1 MPRKGDGQWR
11 TPSPSQNAGERTPM
25 MVVRSGESDGV
36 IVETAVAGD
45 SALDDFALSPRRP
58 PRSGATT
65 RNPLHS
71 TPLSRDSSR
80 HGSPS
85 QLSRGRSAVEKK
97 VRPRSP
103 RPRLRPSPQLA
114 GPVPKLH
121 LDLEPERGRGRGPGP
136 NPAPKLELEP
146 QSHLV
151 TPNRPS
157 GRTDRGQTMVG
168 CHRARALR
176 PLS

>member
-11 TPSPSQNAGERTPM
+11 TPSPSQSAGERTPM
-25 MVVRSGESDGV
+25 MVVRSGDGV

-45 SALDDFALSPRRP
+45 SAFDDFALSPRRP

-71 TPLSRDSSR
+71 TPLPREGSR

-103 RPRLRPSPQLA
+103 WPRLRPSPQLA
-114 GPVPKLH
+114 GAVPKLH
-121 LDLEPERGRGRGPGP
+121 LDLEPERGREPGP
-136 NPAPKLELEP
+136 NPAPKL
-146 QSHLV
+146 
-151 TPNRPS
+151 
-157 GRTDRGQTMVG
+157 
-168 CHRARALR
+168 
-176 PLS
+176 